1 MASQQPSSM
10 SKRPRLSL
18 QIKTACNPP
27 LKAQP
32 TTAINSPKR
41 FSLQSPI
48 GPNKLKQKVV
58 TPLVATC
65 PETPLSAQP
74 VFPQRENFVSPSA
87 MTATPPL
94 SAGAVDTSSQVFPFS
109 STEASSPQS
118 HQQVTDSLRRR
129 NMFPLPGWN
138 GQLPYTHSRS
148 LQSIL
153 RNSPLPPRTT
163 VPPPSP
169 RRQSQRLQEK
179 AAKKVEY
186 DSPLEQE
193 ITTFEYTWSHID
205 LLNDDASPTS
215 PASIRS
221 PTSEPE
227 SMLDSTLAF
236 SPNEIQ
242 DGGQTPGPFE
252 EMTRRMAG
260 LGAASPV
267 SSKFTVNRKQK
278 RAGEKRQWI
287 WTIGQED
294 DDEDVGGAIAALRA
308 KAAYRKGETQ
318 QLE

>member
-1 MASQQPSSM
+1 M
-10 SKRPRLSL
+10 
-18 QIKTACNPP
+18 
-27 LKAQP
+27 
-32 TTAINSPKR
+32 
-41 FSLQSPI
+41 
-48 GPNKLKQKVV
+48 
-58 TPLVATC
+58 
-65 PETPLSAQP
+65 
-74 VFPQRENFVSPSA
+74 
-87 MTATPPL
+87 
-94 SAGAVDTSSQVFPFS
+94 
-109 STEASSPQS
+109 
-118 HQQVTDSLRRR
+118 
-129 NMFPLPGWN
+129 
-138 GQLPYTHSRS
+138 
-148 LQSIL
+148 
-153 RNSPLPPRTT
+153 
-163 VPPPSP
+163 
-169 RRQSQRLQEK
+169 
-179 AAKKVEY
+179 EY

-242 DGGQTPGPFE
+242 DSGQTPGPFE